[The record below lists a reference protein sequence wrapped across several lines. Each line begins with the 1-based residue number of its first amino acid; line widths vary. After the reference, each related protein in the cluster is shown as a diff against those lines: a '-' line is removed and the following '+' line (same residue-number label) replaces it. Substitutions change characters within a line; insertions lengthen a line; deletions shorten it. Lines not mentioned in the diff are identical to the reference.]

1 MAEGNG
7 IDLGSI
13 YGLLVEVAKTVSRHD
28 AALLSLQ
35 DDIRQL
41 RSDTHGIRA
50 EMHGIRSEL
59 KAEIAA
65 LRSET
70 RAEFATLRQTVTQYH
85 SSVLG
90 HGILISDL
98 EERVRRIENHLDLPA
113 HVSG

>member
-13 YGLLVEVAKTVSRHD
+13 YGLLLEVAKTVSRHD

-35 DDIRQL
+35 DGMQQL
-41 RSDTHGIRA
+41 RA
-50 EMHGIRSEL
+50 ELKNDIGSLRSEL
-59 KAEIAA
+59 KTEIAA
-65 LRSET
+65 LRAET
-70 RAEFATLRQTVTQYH
+70 RADFATLRQTITQYH
-85 SSVLG
+85 SAVVG

-98 EERVRRIENHLDLPA
+98 EDRVRRIETHLDLPA

>member
-35 DDIRQL
+35 DSIVQL
-41 RSDTHGIRA
+41 RSEVAAGRA
-50 EMHGIRSEL
+50 DL
-59 KAEIAA
+59 TAFKAQAG
-65 LRSET
+65 
-70 RAEFATLRQTVTQYH
+70 AEFATLRQTFTQYH
-85 SSVLG
+85 SSVIG
-90 HGILISDL
+90 HGVLISDL
-98 EERVRRIENHLDLPA
+98 EDRVRRIENPVDLPS